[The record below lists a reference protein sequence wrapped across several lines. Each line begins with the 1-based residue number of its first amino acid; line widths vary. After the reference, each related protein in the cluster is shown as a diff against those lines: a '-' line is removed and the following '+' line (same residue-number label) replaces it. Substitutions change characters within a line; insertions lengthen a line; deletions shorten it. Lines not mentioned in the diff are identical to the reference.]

1 MQAERRGIF
10 QGRRGLNGVAPL
22 DLSEKGQNNI
32 CGRHCWGWRGVS
44 DVGRGTGGGE

>member
-10 QGRRGLNGVAPL
+10 QGRWGLNGVEPL
-22 DLSEKGQNNI
+22 DLSETGQNNI
-32 CGRHCWGWRGVS
+32 CGRHCLGWRGVN